1 MLYHL
6 FLETGASTLTQT
18 STPQKTTAP
27 CSNFGNTAEPQTFF
41 ASAPWTSSLPTGFGP
56 QSVSQLFT
64 PAPRNSGIGSVTGD
78 GGWYPPAMM
87 GSFLGNNLKHSA
99 STVPVQRDLLPVGST
114 NPTSLFGM
122 NRSHSNAALSSVI
135 FPAAN
140 QLNSRDGLL
149 PFKGMDSLPPTTG
162 HRERLFAGTPLRRSA
177 SSQRVELVQRLQ
189 GKQAEIRAAF
199 ARYRLYSMK
208 EQVEHFPTGLH
219 QIISEDFITIFN
231 DQEWKVS
238 SRNIDVEYRRRK
250 ARFVLSTLSLAI
262 TSTPVQSPFEKDS
275 QCSPS
280 YKSNLSPPSAGETRH
295 GVEDISGIQ
304 DVTIFTTLHE
314 SHKHYDHGRLKGRV
328 LRLG

>member
-6 FLETGASTLTQT
+6 FLVYRRSLNNFRVIQQLQAEQVPKL
-18 STPQKTTAP
+18 KTTAP
-27 CSNFGNTAEPQTFF
+27 RSNFGNTAEPQTFF

-78 GGWYPPAMM
+78 GGCYHQASRSNPPSQDVQSRSSVPGLHHSAVPAMM

-189 GKQAEIRAAF
+189 GKQAEIRADF
-199 ARYRLYSMK
+199 ARYRLYSKK

-250 ARFVLSTLSLAI
+250 ARL
-262 TSTPVQSPFEKDS
+262 
-275 QCSPS
+275 
-280 YKSNLSPPSAGETRH
+280 
-295 GVEDISGIQ
+295 
-304 DVTIFTTLHE
+304 
-314 SHKHYDHGRLKGRV
+314 
-328 LRLG
+328 

>member
-78 GGWYPPAMM
+78 GGWYHIQSRSSVPGLHHSAAPAMM

-162 HRERLFAGTPLRRSA
+162 HRERLFAVSRTRATSPGNASSQTRATSSGSA

-250 ARFVLSTLSLAI
+250 ARL
-262 TSTPVQSPFEKDS
+262 
-275 QCSPS
+275 
-280 YKSNLSPPSAGETRH
+280 
-295 GVEDISGIQ
+295 
-304 DVTIFTTLHE
+304 
-314 SHKHYDHGRLKGRV
+314 
-328 LRLG
+328 